1 MILSVTGFSVSCD
14 YAEFEK
20 LDKKNFP
27 HQLTMAINAGTKR
40 YTADFA
46 LSNPQVDNDMKNLV
60 TKPSSGYRQVSF
72 DDIIKQ
78 LIK

>member
-1 MILSVTGFSVSCD
+1 
-14 YAEFEK
+14 
-20 LDKKNFP
+20 
-27 HQLTMAINAGTKR
+27 MAINAGTKR
-40 YTADFA
+40 YTADFV